1 MKQAIIFLLSV
12 AFLCSCSP
20 QIVTKGKQYAKLYEE
35 DPVTIVV
42 MPPINQTDFVD
53 AKEYFYTTLHKPLCE
68 KGYYVF
74 SPYMTMEFFQSESAY
89 DSEMFVENDLTI
101 FKNVLGA
108 DAAMFTIIK
117 SWKKNGLLGSI
128 TVGIEYRLRSTQSG
142 ETIYSREGLITVDTS
157 VNSGT
162 GGTFGFL
169 TNAIAT
175 AINTAITDK
184 IVAGRRCN
192 AFVLSDMPHGKYSSQ
207 HKVDSEQAAGEKF
220 VRATVKQ

>member
-1 MKQAIIFLLSV
+1 M
-12 AFLCSCSP
+12 
-20 QIVTKGKQYAKLYEE
+20 
-35 DPVTIVV
+35 
-42 MPPINQTDFVD
+42 
-53 AKEYFYTTLHKPLCE
+53 
-68 KGYYVF
+68 
-74 SPYMTMEFFQSESAY
+74 
-89 DSEMFVENDLTI
+89 
-101 FKNVLGA
+101 
-108 DAAMFTIIK
+108 
-117 SWKKNGLLGSI
+117 GSI

-162 GGTFGFL
+162 GGTLGFL